1 MLNSGAVGTN
11 RSCPLSESVAK
22 ALFGLGPPSFRTNR
36 DQILLSHASKI
47 VSPIARLCKSKNER
61 LVCISASPVKIKTH
75 SARLFFDE

>member
-1 MLNSGAVGTN
+1 MLNGGAVGTN
-11 RSCPLSESVAK
+11 RSCPLIESVAK
-22 ALFGLGPPSFRTNR
+22 ALFGLGPPHLGLTAIKS
-36 DQILLSHASKI
+36 SSPHASKI